1 MGGAVGRPIG
11 KGTLYLFISAL
22 AGWMFVQPDF
32 SRASDIQT
40 SDRETAGQLATGEGA
55 GSRNANSNSIA
66 SDLSSTDRDTLQKQ
80 IVEALAA
87 GKDVTRLIERFKS
100 LPASSSRNASPNRS
114 NEAADLQAALV
125 AFEQALRD
133 AGKQRDLS
141 AATIKSLSVMYEAL
155 QAHHLLF
162 AQRFENVKDQLAK
175 TGASAEFEQRRSD
188 ASRRYEQQIAGLNA
202 ALADTLGA
210 LQSNPD
216 LPALQTAAFRSRT
229 LLAVRKATT
238 YLQQNKSRAP
248 NPLLR
253 ASVLPYRQAKLAQRA
268 PKLTPIVVPSYKYSS
283 DAVVLP
289 LPADTTA
296 TVDAPLS
303 EEILRK
309 ARSLDYDYVRIYEFV
324 RNEIRTEWYAGG
336 MKGAVGTLRQKS
348 GNDVDQASLLIA
360 LFRASGMPA
369 RYIHGVVEL
378 PIEDV
383 IASIGVSDAAQ
394 ATTALTRAGVA
405 YNPVIRGGRVAAVNV
420 EHTWVTAFV
429 PYTNYRGAVVDVSG
443 KIWLPLAPA
452 LKRVDVTLPT
462 GILRTMGLDT
472 GALVSS
478 YLENVQSED
487 LIERLRREVGDYL
500 GVNGQSQTYAQ
511 QLGASTVASENIGLI
526 PNTLPVVTV
535 AVTGEA
541 AELADAYRQRVR
553 FVVRQGT
560 GDADRIILDYRVLLS
575 EVASERVTLSY
586 IPATVDDHKVTNQ
599 FGGLDYV
606 PAYLIKL
613 RPQIKI
619 NGRQKSI
626 GEDSMDTGVSH
637 RLEVH
642 LLAPGVSERIDSVV
656 LSGSYHAIG
665 FSAQNVAQNIPEN
678 DPADTEYTA
687 AKLLRQI
694 ALDYSDK
701 WNKAE
706 SELAGLLNVALV
718 RPLPAVAIASNSHKV
733 NMVLG
738 RPYQLEWQGVTL
750 DAAFR
755 VAEPVA
761 RTADATTAKDWM
773 RLASLHGSMLE
784 HKVFEQNFL
793 VDSISAD
800 KGLALA
806 RAQNIPVVNI
816 TAGNIGSLLPTLTHP
831 AGVKA
836 DIANWVRLGMT
847 VDIPRD
853 PITHNLWTGSVW
865 RVEHAASGAAGYFI
879 SGALAGG
886 ATTEGSGAWLLQWLA
901 EALMAANTPSG
912 NNDPLAGVTITKI
925 YATDGQKDEVGKEL
939 PQKIAVQVRD
949 VLGNPVIGATVLFQV
964 VHGGGKVEGAG
975 AAAVETNSAGIADA
989 TFELGQKTKDFPVYV
1004 IRNPDDEYAT
1014 RAGLNVVEA
1023 SVLSHNGSLSISEP
1037 FGVLGLPGA
1046 STKLVPTDSMGFTR
1060 YGWANHPSGDLI
1072 LVQTQDQYGN
1082 SISNAGVSVSVGGPI
1097 NTCDPPPESLLP
1109 AAVYDALVSKRACPN
1124 SPILGDCGA
1133 TSVELKTHVDGASA
1147 GFIFGNTA
1155 VTIHPVNVSSAGT
1168 PGLAY
1173 QYISNGECAYFT
1185 TSLHSAVGTELVN
1198 EEGTNIKASKV
1209 GTEYKGP
1216 VRIGVLYTVPT
1227 PLFSEFGQFTGFK
1240 SDSRLLR
1247 GEAQVTFEV
1256 SNGGSASGTS
1266 GVGNGVYETR
1276 VTTGPA
1282 AAENRITV
1290 RIRNISAPG
1299 LEQIIELAN
1308 TMARSYGDQIR
1319 ETLRSGTSFNMHP
1332 VYGLDPRIDRVFS
1345 QGTVAG
1351 EDPAALHVNENAQSR
1366 YPAELQYTVPPS
1378 TYQSS
1383 TTDVDLF
1390 EDGTWL
1396 GYIIGTTRTG
1406 SGAARLT
1413 RGMTFD
1419 SNRTYE
1425 AQVVVNRGNVAEVK
1439 SDKFR
1444 IPVFQ
1449 KLFKDVTKSF
1459 LTSMDVDI
1467 LNKRSCQQG
1476 SPFEFSL
1483 TDAATVTL
1491 RFTPRDTGAAR
1502 TILNGVRLD
1511 RGKHTYPLLPSD
1523 LPPGKYDFELT
1534 GVSERDGHEE
1544 VEKGKAISEFSTN
1557 NRLPVGHTLVKGVDV
1572 YDGSLAVSG
1581 NDFSVPGRGPALD
1594 FRRSYGSNSSV
1605 LPGRLGVGWS
1615 HNYDSKVIIT
1625 PCAEA
1630 IVIGGEGGGMR
1641 FVDNGQG
1648 GLMPLKGYHGTLIP
1662 NPADRSF
1669 DFYSKDG
1676 TRYHYR
1682 NFGTR
1687 VEWNLEFIED
1697 VNGNITKLGYD
1708 PTSREIAKLAT
1719 VQDQAGRTLK
1729 FTYEDRLFAY
1739 VGESKPVITQ
1749 VEGPD
1754 GILLTFSY
1762 DENGNL
1768 VRAAREADAR
1778 VEVYSYSTGTTLPS
1792 WLQHKLTSYTNP
1804 NGHVTTYLYNEE
1816 TFVVPGQ
1823 GMTLPT
1829 IMLPYSVVNE
1839 VKDAEGGTT
1848 GFAYNF
1854 NARTTT
1860 VTNPR
1865 ARATTYTTND
1875 YGSVVSIT
1883 DPVGTTTMT
1892 WAADD
1897 VVMTSK
1903 TDARNV
1909 RTDYTYDTDGNLLTE
1924 TVDGITTRN
1933 TYEVFAG
1940 RPIKNRIKTKTDRN
1954 GNTTTFYYDSKGNL
1968 LRVVDPEGGETR
1980 HTYSANGDRVETRDP
1995 NGNTSRFTYDE
2006 RGYVETTI
2014 DALGGST
2021 RTGWNDRGQ
2030 PLEVTD
2036 PLGRRTTLEYD
2047 TLDRLTRKTNALNGR
2062 RSFTYD
2068 TVGNKLSE
2076 TDEEGR
2082 TTTWTYDRENRVKT
2096 IRDALNNTKTF
2107 GYDPAGNK
2115 TSETDWKNVATNF
2128 EYDAVDRL
2136 IRRSEPFGKITQFSY
2151 DPVGNVLTETDAL
2164 NRVTRHA
2171 YDDLNRRIRSTDALN
2186 GVREFGYDGVGNKT
2200 SEKDPLNRVVS
2211 FAYDR
2216 LNRVLTRTEPLAR
2229 ITKYRYD
2236 ANGNRI
2242 EEIDPLNRSRLFAYD
2257 GLNRLIKRVDGEGH
2271 PTLIEYDAVGNLTRQ
2286 INARLFAVSHTYDAL
2301 NRRTRTEQEIGSS
2314 QLASVSKSTIAT
2326 TYGYDRVGNPTSER
2340 LPNGNTNSHT
2350 YDALNRLRSTTDSL
2364 GAVLAF
2370 EYDANGNRT
2379 RETDARGNST
2389 TKVYDDLNRLTEANM
2404 PEGRRM
2410 SYQYDL
2416 VGNKTRETDPNA
2428 HSTGFAYDVLN
2439 RLETV
2444 TDPFGRT
2451 LAYTYDAVGN
2461 RLTERNKRGHTTRF
2475 DYDDLNRLT
2484 ATTDP
2489 LAQAVAFT
2497 YDRVG
2502 NKTTETDK
2510 RGTQTTYTYDNEN
2523 RPLTTRKAGVQLL
2536 RVEYDELG
2544 RKKFETDA
2552 NNNINTFIY
2561 DDGRSLLLLESRPL
2575 AAITQHKYDAMGDR
2589 IETRDPEGR
2598 VSTSTFDARR
2608 RMLTATNG
2616 ENETTTYTYDG
2627 NGNRLTL
2634 RRPLGNTWTSVY
2646 DNANRLTRTTDPLS
2660 GATRFTYDNNGNRL
2674 TQTDANNR
2682 TTTYEYDAL
2691 NRQTAMA
2698 YPDSA
2703 RAEFR
2708 YDENGNRTGLTD
2720 PRGQV
2725 FSYVF
2730 DELNRETQKNY
2741 PLPAA
2746 PTGDD
2751 LQAIATQY
2759 DPNGNPTRI
2768 TETYTGVTGNRVTAK
2783 TFDAFDRLTA
2793 VTDAFGKTLT
2803 YQFDANGNR
2812 TALTDPDGRVTRY
2825 GFDALNRVIAVTNA
2839 GGVTN
2844 YEYDRSSLQT
2854 KVTYPNGT
2862 NAAQTYDRAR
2872 RVLTIGNRQGTATVS
2887 SYAYTYDD
2895 NGNRTQ
2901 QVETN
2906 GSAAETTTYQ
2916 FDTTDRLT
2924 QVAYPDKTTTYTYD
2938 AAYNR
2943 LTERTVN
2950 AAAVTET
2957 DKTYAYNNRNQLTG
2971 ITDNLNS
2978 ANSVAYTFDVNGNQT
2993 QKTRSGV
3000 TTTFAYDV
3008 KDQLL
3013 SVREGAST
3021 LGVFSYDY
3029 QGLRVVK
3036 DMGGSTVRYTYD
3048 DQSVLLQTDISG
3060 QTIAK
3065 YDYGTNR
3072 LLSLSHVTEGRQ
3084 FYLFDALGSVSNL
3097 TTPAGAIQARYQ
3109 YDAFGNQRAQVGSSY
3124 NRFTFTGHEQD
3135 KETNLYYFKARF
3147 YDPDT
3152 GRFIN
3157 QDPYLGDIDTPP
3169 SLHRYLY
3176 AYSNPLVYI
3185 DLDGYESVST
3195 MIDNAAEGCG
3205 TWSCAG
3211 WASLKAVYTVAT
3223 AGFAT
3228 VHDPVRDAYDQGKV
3242 TGSEYAVKGIGG
3254 GLAVTAINLGTARV
3268 GGTAIAAATTATGRV
3283 ATAAAVGAT
3292 GAAASDAA
3300 TQGVHISAGVQDEY
3314 DVGRT
3319 RDAALMGAAFGGGSA
3334 AAVEGAI
3341 AAKQAF
3347 AARAAQQSKTGIVA
3361 EGAANETQ
3369 ITAQNTQRPSSKLA
3383 ATDSTPAEV
3392 QTPKPAPDLPASPA
3406 PKSTPYPYSGQTRA
3420 VGASVAT
3427 EGTPKALNPAE
3438 INYSQRT
3445 VSENVK
3451 QYATDMAGG
3460 NWDWSRSGPIRV
3472 MQREGQWVSYDN
3484 RRLMAAQQARVESVP
3499 VKVVDPT
3506 AIMPGSKITWEQAFV
3521 RRFGDP
3527 RNVANGGVVPNTGAP
3542 TQPAIVRPR
3551 GK

>member
-1 MGGAVGRPIG
+1 MVGGVGRPIG
-11 KGTLYLFISAL
+11 KGTSYLFILAAS

-40 SDRETAGQLATGEGA
+40 SDRPTVGQPVAGEAA
-55 GSRNANSNSIA
+55 GNSNISVA
-66 SDLSSTDRDTLQKQ
+66 DLSSIDRDTLQKQ

-87 GKDVTRLIERFKS
+87 GKDVARLIERFKS
-100 LPASSSRNASPNRS
+100 LPASSPRNASPNRS
-114 NEAADLQAALV
+114 TEAADLQAALA
-125 AFEQALRD
+125 AFELALRD

-155 QAHHLLF
+155 HAHHLLF
-162 AQRFENVKDQLAK
+162 AQRFENIKDQLAK
-175 TGASAEFEQRRSD
+175 TDASAEFEQRRSD

-210 LQSNPD
+210 VQSNPD

-229 LLAVRKATT
+229 LLAVRKATA
-238 YLQQNKSRAP
+238 YLQQYKSHVP

-253 ASVLPYRQAKLAQRA
+253 ASVLPYRQTRLAQRA
-268 PKLTPIVVPSYKYSS
+268 PKLTPIVVPSYKNPT

-289 LPADTTA
+289 LPADTAA

-309 ARSLDYDYVRIYEFV
+309 ARALDYDYVRIYEFV
-324 RNEIRTEWYAGG
+324 RNEVRTEWYAGG

-378 PIEDV
+378 PIEDI
-383 IASIGVSDAAQ
+383 IASIGVSDATQ

-443 KIWLPLAPA
+443 KTWLPLAPA

-472 GALVSS
+472 GALVLS
-478 YLENVQSED
+478 YLENVQTED

-500 GVNGQSQTYAQ
+500 GVNGQGQTYAQ
-511 QLGASTVASENIGLI
+511 QLGASAIASENIGLI
-526 PNTLPVVTV
+526 PNTLPVATV

-560 GDADRIILDYRVLLS
+560 GDADRIILDYRVPLS

-637 RLEVH
+637 RLEIH
-642 LLAPGVSERIDSVV
+642 LLAPGATERIDSVV

-665 FSAQNVAQNIPEN
+665 FSAQNVAQNIPES

-687 AKLLRQI
+687 AKLLRHI

-761 RTADATTAKDWM
+761 RSADSTTAKDWM

-806 RAQNIPVVNI
+806 RVQNIPVVNI

-831 AGVKA
+831 AEVKA

-949 VLGNPVIGATVLFQV
+949 VFGNPVIGATVLFQV
-964 VHGGGKVEGAG
+964 AHGGGKVDGAG
-975 AAAVETNSAGIADA
+975 LATVQTNSAGIADV
-989 TFELGQKTKDFPVYV
+989 TLELGQKTSDFPVYV
-1004 IRNPDDEYAT
+1004 MRNPGDEHAT
-1014 RAGLNVVEA
+1014 KAGANLIEA
-1023 SVLSHNGSLSISEP
+1023 SVVAYTGSLTVDTPFTAIGFPQAPIRLLRTNSESS
-1037 FGVLGLPGA
+1037 FGGPNFWSDTLA
-1046 STKLVPTDSMGFTR
+1046 IQ
-1060 YGWANHPSGDLI
+1060 A
-1072 LVQTQDQYGN
+1072 QDIYGN
-1082 SISNAGVSVSVGGPI
+1082 PVSNVNVTFNVGPMQI
-1097 NTCDPPPESLLP
+1097 TCDPPPENPQNAVVFDARLSPNGAWITCP
-1109 AAVYDALVSKRACPN
+1109 ANPL
-1124 SPILGDCGA
+1124 LGDCGSSSYSA
-1133 TSVELKTHVDGASA
+1133 RTTHLGVFA
-1147 GFIFGNTA
+1147 GVILGNTSGA
-1155 VTIHPVNVSSAGT
+1155 NYSVNVSGAGSTQNFFYATGDCLGFTGITGISSHVMNELGDNVNAARPGELFKLPIQVTLYSTYADVTST
-1168 PGLAY
+1168 PKSVTSCDSEG
-1173 QYISNGECAYFT
+1173 NCT
-1185 TSLHSAVGTELVN
+1185 TSIVCETKILPDR
-1198 EEGTNIKASKV
+1198 KV
-1209 GTEYKGP
+1209 G
-1216 VRIGVLYTVPT
+1216 R
-1227 PLFSEFGQFTGFK
+1227 TG
-1240 SDSRLLR
+1240 
-1247 GEAQVTFEV
+1247 GNVTFQV
-1256 SNGGSASGTS
+1256 SNGGSSTGTS
-1266 GVGNGVYETR
+1266 TVSHGTYETKVITGPAPGYNAVQVIAENVEYISLDPKPPSCVPTQVAYTDGRYSGEMNGVYG
-1276 VTTGPA
+1276 VLPQ
-1282 AAENRITV
+1282 IT
-1290 RIRNISAPG
+1290 
-1299 LEQIIELAN
+1299 ELF
-1308 TMARSYGDQIR
+1308 
-1319 ETLRSGTSFNMHP
+1319 SG
-1332 VYGLDPRIDRVFS
+1332 GK
-1345 QGTVAG
+1345 
-1351 EDPAALHVNENAQSR
+1351 DPARLYVNENGQSQ
-1366 YPAELQYTVPPS
+1366 YPAELRYR
-1378 TYQSS
+1378 SS
-1383 TTDVDLF
+1383 PGNYRSIGSEVDFL
-1390 EDGTWL
+1390 ENGAWWD
-1396 GYIIGTTRTG
+1396 YVIGTTR
-1406 SGAARLT
+1406 SGDGVARIP
-1413 RGMTFD
+1413 RGATFD
-1419 SNRTYE
+1419 PEKTYE
-1425 AQVVVNRGNVAEVK
+1425 AQVVLNRGGVTEVK
-1439 SDKFR
+1439 SDKFP
-1444 IPVFQ
+1444 IPISQ
-1449 KLFKDVTKSF
+1449 KLFKDITKSF
-1459 LTSMDVDI
+1459 QTSVDVDI
-1467 LNKRSCQQG
+1467 LNKRSCLQG
-1476 SPFEFSL
+1476 SPFEFTL
-1483 TDAATVTL
+1483 TAAATVTL
-1491 RFTPRDTGAAR
+1491 KFTPRGTGADR

-1534 GVSERDGHEE
+1534 GVSERDGHQE
-1544 VEKGKAISEFSTN
+1544 VETGKAISEFSTN

-1648 GLMPLKGYHGTLIP
+1648 GLKPLKGYHGTLIP
-1662 NPADRSF
+1662 NPTDRSF

-1708 PTSREIAKLAT
+1708 PTSREIAKLVT

-1739 VGESKPVITQ
+1739 VGEAKPVITQ
-1749 VEGPD
+1749 IEGPD
-1754 GILLTFSY
+1754 GIVLTFSY

-1804 NGHVTTYLYNEE
+1804 NGHVTTYLYNEQ

-1839 VKDAEGGTT
+1839 VQDAEGGTT
-1848 GFAYNF
+1848 RFAYNF

-1860 VTNPR
+1860 VTNPLS
-1865 ARATTYTTND
+1865 RATTYITNE
-1875 YGSVVSIT
+1875 YGSVVTIT

-1924 TVDGITTRN
+1924 TVGGLTTRN

-1940 RPIKNRIKTKTDRN
+1940 RPIKNRVKTKTDRN
-1954 GNTTTFYYDSKGNL
+1954 GNTTTLYYDSKGNL
-1968 LRVVDPEGGETR
+1968 LRMVNPEGGETR

-1995 NGNTSRFTYDE
+1995 NGNINRFTYDE
-2006 RGYVETTI
+2006 RGYVENTI

-2021 RTGWNDRGQ
+2021 RTRWNDRGQ

-2047 TLDRLTRKTNALNGR
+2047 TLDRLTRKTDALNGR

-2076 TDEEGR
+2076 TDEESR

-2096 IRDALNNTKTF
+2096 IRDALSNTKTF
-2107 GYDPAGNK
+2107 EYDPAGNK

-2136 IRRSEPFGKITQFSY
+2136 SRRTEPLGKITQFSY
-2151 DPVGNVLTETDAL
+2151 DPVGNVLTETDPL
-2164 NRVTRHA
+2164 NRITRHA

-2216 LNRVLTRTEPLAR
+2216 LNRVLTKTEPLAH
-2229 ITKYRYD
+2229 ITRYRYD

-2242 EEIDPLNRSRLFAYD
+2242 EEIDPLNRSRLFTYD

-2326 TYGYDRVGNPTSER
+2326 TYGYDRVGNQTSER

-2350 YDALNRLRSTTDSL
+2350 YDALNRLRSTTDNL
-2364 GAVLAF
+2364 GTVLAF

-2379 RETDARGNST
+2379 SETDARGNNT
-2389 TKVYDDLNRLTEANM
+2389 TKIYDDLNRLTEVNM

-2410 SYQYDL
+2410 SYHYDL
-2416 VGNKTRETDPNA
+2416 VGNKTRETDPNV

-2444 TDPFGRT
+2444 TDPLGRT

-2461 RLTERNKRGHTTRF
+2461 RLTERDKRGHTTRF

-2484 ATTDP
+2484 QTTDA
-2489 LAQAVAFT
+2489 LSQVVSFA

-2502 NKTTETDK
+2502 NKISETDK
-2510 RGTQTTYTYDNEN
+2510 RGTQTTYTYDKEN
-2523 RPLTTRKAGVQLL
+2523 RPLITRKAGVQLL
-2536 RVEYDELG
+2536 RIEYDELG

-2561 DDGRSLLLLESRPL
+2561 DDGRHLPLLESRPL
-2575 AAITQHKYDAMGDR
+2575 AAITQHQYDAMGDR

-2598 VSTSTFDARR
+2598 VSTFTFDARR
-2608 RMLTATNG
+2608 RLLTATNG
-2616 ENETTTYTYDG
+2616 ESETTTYTYDG
-2627 NGNRLTL
+2627 NGNRLTQ

-2660 GATRFTYDNNGNRL
+2660 GVTRFTYDNNGNRL

-2691 NRQTAMA
+2691 NRQSAMI
-2698 YPDSA
+2698 YPDNA

-2720 PRGQV
+2720 PKGQV
-2725 FSYVF
+2725 FTYVF

-2741 PLPAA
+2741 PLPAV

-2751 LQAIATQY
+2751 LQAINTQY

-2768 TETYTGVTGNRVTAK
+2768 TETYTGVTGNRVTVK
-2783 TFDAFDRLTA
+2783 SFDAFDRLTA

-2854 KVTYPNGT
+2854 RVSYPNGT
-2862 NAAQTYDRAR
+2862 NAAQAYDRAR
-2872 RVLTIGNRQGTATVS
+2872 RVLTISNRQGTATVS

-2901 QVETN
+2901 QIETN
-2906 GSAAETTTYQ
+2906 GSSAETTTYQ

-2924 QVAYPDKTTTYTYD
+2924 QAAYPDKTTTYTYD
-2938 AAYNR
+2938 PAYNR

-2950 AAAVTET
+2950 ATTTET
-2957 DKTYAYNNRNQLTG
+2957 DKTYGYNNRNQLTN

-2978 ANSVAYTFDVNGNQT
+2978 ANNVAYTFDVNGNQT
-2993 QKTRSGV
+2993 QKTKNGT
-3000 TTTFAYDV
+3000 TTTFTYDV
-3008 KDQLL
+3008 KDQLR
-3013 SVREGAST
+3013 SVRENTAT
-3021 LGVFSYDY
+3021 LGVFAYDY

-3036 DMGGSTVRYTYD
+3036 DMGGSIVRTTYD
-3048 DQSVLLQTDISG
+3048 DQSVLLQTDING

-3065 YDYGTNR
+3065 YDYGTNQ

-3109 YDAFGNQRAQVGSSY
+3109 YDAFGNQRAQAGSSY

-3157 QDPYLGDIDTPP
+3157 QDPYLGDINTPP

-3205 TWSCAG
+3205 AWSCAG

-3268 GGTAIAAATTATGRV
+3268 GGTAIAAATTATGRIV
-3283 ATAAAVGAT
+3283 TSAAVGAT

-3319 RDAALMGAAFGGGSA
+3319 RDAALMGAALGGGSA
-3334 AAVEGAI
+3334 AVVEGAVV
-3341 AAKQAF
+3341 AKQAF
-3347 AARAAQQSKTGIVA
+3347 AARAAQQSKTGVVA

-3369 ITAQNTQRPSSKLA
+3369 IATQNSQRPSSKLA
-3383 ATDSTPAEV
+3383 ATDRSPAEV
-3392 QTPKPAPDLPASPA
+3392 QGPRTVQGSDRFGADSVGAARVQDSQVKMASSRSWNEFQSATKGQFSSRTEAAVGWKVYKQANQSADDLVIGRQPDTANWKGAEGHQILDMTKGWSQKVNDSWVQGGIDRAARFRLASP
-3406 PKSTPYPYSGQTRA
+3406 KTPENLWNAKRGEPSIFARELQQLESAGYKI
-3420 VGASVAT
+3420 
-3427 EGTPKALNPAE
+3427 EGN
-3438 INYSQRT
+3438 
-3445 VSENVK
+3445 
-3451 QYATDMAGG
+3451 
-3460 NWDWSRSGPIRV
+3460 
-3472 MQREGQWVSYDN
+3472 
-3484 RRLMAAQQARVESVP
+3484 
-3499 VKVVDPT
+3499 
-3506 AIMPGSKITWEQAFV
+3506 FV
-3521 RRFGDP
+3521 RP
-3527 RNVANGGVVPNTGAP
+3527 PVT
-3542 TQPAIVRPR
+3542 
-3551 GK
+3551 KK